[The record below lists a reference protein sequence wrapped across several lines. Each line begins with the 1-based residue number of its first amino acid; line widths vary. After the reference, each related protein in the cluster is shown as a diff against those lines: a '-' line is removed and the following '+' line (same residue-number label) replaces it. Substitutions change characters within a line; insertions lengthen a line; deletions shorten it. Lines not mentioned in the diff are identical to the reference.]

1 MGDLNKY
8 FLSTKGEWCERFF
21 YEGQWSIPY
30 VSSLSSP
37 LCVCFSVSVCFL
49 LFVSVSL
56 SASPTS
62 RLLVVFRDLLCE
74 TMRWGQVAKKRL
86 SASAFFVYWISDDA
100 MVTCDVILSEVGF
113 LGLSRVLDNPAP
125 SSVCQSVSPLWKFSY
140 FLPLFFSD
148 FLHQVSLKWT

>member
-1 MGDLNKY
+1 M
-8 FLSTKGEWCERFF
+8 FSF
-21 YEGQWSIPY
+21 
-30 VSSLSSP
+30 SLSSLP
-37 LCVCFSVSVCFL
+37 PPSLSLCLFL
-49 LFVSVSL
+49 CHCLFASFVSVSL

-125 SSVCQSVSPLWKFSY
+125 SSVCQSVSPL
-140 FLPLFFSD
+140 
-148 FLHQVSLKWT
+148 

>member
-1 MGDLNKY
+1 M
-8 FLSTKGEWCERFF
+8 FLASNGKNTDFQRWLLFLILVF
-21 YEGQWSIPY
+21 
-30 VSSLSSP
+30 
-37 LCVCFSVSVCFL
+37 LCLCFSVLMFL
-49 LFVSVSL
+49 HVFAFFVSVSL

-113 LGLSRVLDNPAP
+113 LGLSRVIN
-125 SSVCQSVSPLWKFSY
+125 
-140 FLPLFFSD
+140 LPL
-148 FLHQVSLKWT
+148 